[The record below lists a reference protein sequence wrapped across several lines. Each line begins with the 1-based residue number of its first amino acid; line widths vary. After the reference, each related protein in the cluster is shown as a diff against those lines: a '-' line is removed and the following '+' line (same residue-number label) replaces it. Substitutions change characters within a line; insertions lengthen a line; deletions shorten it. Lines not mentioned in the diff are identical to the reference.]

1 MCTNRKNAGIG
12 ASFSKTAKL
21 ALLDGPLLP
30 RRIIL
35 TLALCFGTFVQRN
48 HAIITNQEIVRM
60 TDADAVAGGIAQ
72 LPCDV
77 EPPVP
82 GEKLQLVIWYKEG
95 TDTPIYSFDS
105 RETGSLEQGMHWQDP
120 NLNGRGSFSHAD
132 KPASLRLESV
142 RESDAGLYRCRV
154 DFRQSP
160 TRNSK
165 VNLTVIIPP
174 DQLSILDEDG
184 RSHIR
189 NYILGPY
196 SEGSS
201 LNITCVATGGRP
213 QPRVTWWQEN
223 ALLDD
228 SYDTVGVKSV
238 RNVLRLEKLERKHL
252 HAVFT
257 CQASNNNM
265 VAPISSSV
273 SLNMTLKPL
282 WVRILGENR
291 ALSAGATYELSCEV
305 VGARPVPEIIWTK
318 GSMLLRNAR
327 QTSEQDGNVTTSTVT
342 FVPSIE
348 DAGKFVTCRGGVS
361 EIPGSALE
369 DSWKLDIHHQP
380 VVSLEL
386 GSNLN
391 ASAIR
396 EGMDVYFECN
406 IRSNPWVYK
415 VFWQHNGNPLYNNAA
430 TGTIVSNQSLVLQ
443 SVSRQSAGRYTCI
456 GSNQEGDGRS
466 NDLNLDIK
474 YAPVCHQGQTRVFG
488 VARQEPVTIPCEL
501 EANPPRVSF
510 TWKFNNTME
519 AVDIAQEHIS
529 TEGTRSKAAYT
540 PMTELDYGT
549 LLCWGTND
557 QGTQVEPCVYHI
569 VPAGRPDTP
578 QNCTILNQTTNSL
591 YVECTEGFDGGLP
604 QRFTLELEM
613 DDSTNTLEARG
624 LVHNRTSKEA
634 SFGVHGLTPG
644 STYHATIYASNA
656 KGRSEAVRLR
666 AATLNLPER
675 RTGESRLAHPP
686 SPENCTIKEESRTS
700 VRVSCAESEYL
711 DSNSAT
717 YVLQVFDAGTRH
729 LLASATSLT
738 PSMLEVTDL
747 PPERSRSGLVLFL
760 RIMTA
765 HAMSNATVLQS
776 QRFLQEQGKSPEHR
790 RYPALTPVILSLSG
804 PLLGAIVAAAA
815 GLLLVVFVIVLAVR
829 LRYRPRNR
837 EDKDSHDDGGMS
849 DLAAPIDK
857 SGSSLPPSSASAESF
872 DEKDPDIIP
881 HANENAYTELSMG
894 TLPRYV
900 LQQKPQVSQQRPETT
915 SFGTSVKNIE
925 LQQLQQGAELTYAE
939 LTLGCNRRV
948 PPNCYEPVQI
958 SSVHRPQLL
967 PMSTLGK
974 RRPNPTTIHH
984 LRHETPTVYAQVA
997 NLPSKAIYVTPPPPH
1012 PYRGSHSSTNTD
1024 DATAETPLI
1033 GCDYKIPTIAE
1044 STSTLSWR
1052 TENPVTSTTSTT

>member
-675 RTGESRLAHPP
+675 RT
-686 SPENCTIKEESRTS
+686 
-700 VRVSCAESEYL
+700 
-711 DSNSAT
+711 
-717 YVLQVFDAGTRH
+717 
-729 LLASATSLT
+729 
-738 PSMLEVTDL
+738 
-747 PPERSRSGLVLFL
+747 
-760 RIMTA
+760 
-765 HAMSNATVLQS
+765 
-776 QRFLQEQGKSPEHR
+776 
-790 RYPALTPVILSLSG
+790 ALTPVILSLSG